1 MAAAKIRAHGVVTL
15 DVTGSAIV
23 ASWWEK
29 CHHPHFSDLLLMTEF
44 KNKTDLYILWKT
56 KLYQTL
62 TVPPKAS
69 RGIRGATVISNS
81 NQSGTLSNH
90 TTSFASL
97 KADFTG

>member
-56 KLYQTL
+56 KLYQPL

-69 RGIRGATVISNS
+69 RGIRGAISNS
-81 NQSGTLSNH
+81 FQIPISQALSQ
-90 TTSFASL
+90 TTPRRSRH
-97 KADFTG
+97 